1 MATIRMKDKAISAV
15 TAGTWLWAT
24 NNLSVDAPCTPQS
37 IADFTFS
44 SASKTTDNLNQGS
57 TNKYYAD
64 SLVGTFLSGGTAKT
78 LANVTEIT
86 ANIGGVNSLVVGD
99 ATAIGTPENG
109 LLRMNGSLFEYHNGT
124 TYINPLARAN
134 HTGTQLATTI
144 SDFNSSART
153 ALAAASNDCL
163 LGSTY
168 ALLTAGSVS
177 VGQVNFAVYNP
188 TGRLWCGFKLQSNAY
203 VSYEIPAAN
212 GNVSFAAL
220 TAQSLFVGT
229 SDSLDS
235 CAIAEFYS
243 TTKGWLKP
251 RMTTLQRLAIASP
264 VVGLEVYDTTLLA
277 NCTYNGTQWVVET
290 GGGGSVTGS
299 TNQVGYFTAANVVG
313 GSSNFT
319 YNGSTLAL
327 TDANM
332 TVNKIGGPAN
342 IEIATFSSNPD
353 STYNASL
360 AIDNKT
366 TANWKSFLAYK
377 NNTTVKFRAGIDYLS
392 SGTNNYFI
400 EDATASG
407 GAGAVRFMIDANGA
421 LCNGGFTADAS
432 ACLELQ
438 STNKGMLIPRIALAS
453 FPVTRPNG
461 WMAYDS
467 TNGYFW
473 AQAASDLKLFAL
485 LETTGTAGR
494 IPFYTS
500 AATLDSSARI
510 EWNSTNSALG
520 INLSE
525 TLPSATTPTYPLD
538 VFSTVSSGLATVA
551 RFSSAPGLTA
561 SSRNSIVLENKT
573 SGNKSSHIIFQQN
586 GTAYWSIGNDYDING
601 SQDFFLYDY
610 ANNKTRMMI
619 TTSAWRPGASA
630 ADNNLLDLGTSG
642 VRFKDVYYAGSLN
655 PSDTRIKKDITTE
668 ILGTSQYSMSAQ
680 FSCVTD
686 AVKALSAHVIRY
698 KLIDDQQGLDIIGF
712 DAKALYEARFPG
724 ARAFKNDRPIKF
736 ADYTSEEEVDIFMLE
751 QTQLS
756 PLLYAAVGK
765 IIERCESA
773 EARLA
778 LLEAA

>member
-1 MATIRMKDKAISAV
+1 
-15 TAGTWLWAT
+15 
-24 NNLSVDAPCTPQS
+24 
-37 IADFTFS
+37 
-44 SASKTTDNLNQGS
+44 
-57 TNKYYAD
+57 
-64 SLVGTFLSGGTAKT
+64 
-78 LANVTEIT
+78 
-86 ANIGGVNSLVVGD
+86 
-99 ATAIGTPENG
+99 
-109 LLRMNGSLFEYHNGT
+109 
-124 TYINPLARAN
+124 
-134 HTGTQLATTI
+134 
-144 SDFNSSART
+144 
-153 ALAAASNDCL
+153 
-163 LGSTY
+163 
-168 ALLTAGSVS
+168 
-177 VGQVNFAVYNP
+177 
-188 TGRLWCGFKLQSNAY
+188 
-203 VSYEIPAAN
+203 
-212 GNVSFAAL
+212 
-220 TAQSLFVGT
+220 
-229 SDSLDS
+229 
-235 CAIAEFYS
+235 
-243 TTKGWLKP
+243 
-251 RMTTLQRLAIASP
+251 
-264 VVGLEVYDTTLLA
+264 
-277 NCTYNGTQWVVET
+277 
-290 GGGGSVTGS
+290 
-299 TNQVGYFTAANVVG
+299 VVG

-342 IEIATFSSNPD
+342 IEIAAFSSNPD
-353 STYNASL
+353 STYSAFLS
-360 AIDNKT
+360 IDNKT
-366 TANWKSFLAYK
+366 AANWKSFLAYK
-377 NNTTVKFRAGIDYLS
+377 NNGTVKYRAGIDYLS
-392 SGTNNYFI
+392 SAANNYFI

-432 ACLELQ
+432 ACFELQ
-438 STNKGMLIPRIALAS
+438 STNKGMVIPRMALAS
-453 FPVTRPNG
+453 FPVTRTNG
-461 WMAYDS
+461 WMAYDTTNNFWWS
-467 TNGYFW
+467 HTNG
-473 AQAASDLKLFAL
+473 ALKLFML
-485 LETTGTAGR
+485 SELNGSAGR
-494 IPFYTS
+494 IPFYS
-500 AATLDSSARI
+500 APGYLTNNGRL

-538 VFSTVSSGLATVA
+538 VFSTVNSGLATVA

-561 SSRNSIVLENKT
+561 SSRNTITLNSMT
-573 SGNKSSHIIFQQN
+573 SGNRSSQIVFEQS
-586 GTAYWSIGNDYDING
+586 GTAYWGMGNDYDRNG

-668 ILGTSQYSMSAQ
+668 ILGTSEYSMSAQ

-698 KLIDDQQGLDIIGF
+698 KLIDDKQGLDIIGF
-712 DAKALYEARFPG
+712 DARALYEARFPG

-736 ADYTSEEEVDIFMLE
+736 SDYTSEEEVDIFMLE

-765 IIERCESA
+765 IIERCEAA